1 MKVKVKNMVCDRCK
15 KVLET
20 ELQKNGFQVQSI
32 ALGEVYFKNDVSDRL
47 NSVRE
52 IIEQNGFELIE
63 QENEVL
69 IAEIK
74 SSLIKVV
81 EESGLNQ
88 NVSEYLSNKL
98 NKDYSVLSKLFSAN
112 EGITIEKYLI
122 RLKIEKVKE
131 LIQMNNK
138 TFSEIAYD
146 LNYTN
151 SSYLAKQFKS
161 ITGMSMGAYQ
171 KAREWNRKSLDQI
184 V

>member
-15 KVLET
+15 KVLAT
-20 ELQKNGFQVQSI
+20 ELQKNGFQVLSI
-32 ALGEVYFKNDVSDRL
+32 ALGEVHFKDDVSDSIDSIRQVL
-47 NSVRE
+47 
-52 IIEQNGFELIE
+52 EQNGFELIE
-63 QENEVL
+63 QLHEVL
-69 IAEIK
+69 IADIK
-74 SSLIKVV
+74 YSLIKLV
-81 EESGLNQ
+81 EESRTNK

-98 NKDYSVLSKLFSAN
+98 NKDYSVLSKLFSAK
-112 EGITIEKYLI
+112 EGITIEKYFI

-161 ITGMSMGAYQ
+161 ITGMSMGDY
-171 KAREWNRKSLDQI
+171 KKSREWDRKSLDQI